1 MAHISIGRSISRI
14 DALDK
19 VTGKALYPG
28 DRSYEGQLW
37 MKVLFARRPHARILA
52 IDTSAAVALPGV
64 VAVLTARDVPLNEYG
79 LQIPDQPVLCGPG
92 SAKAGAEI
100 VRFVGDQVALV
111 VAETETIAAR
121 ARDLIAIE
129 YEDLALV
136 ESPAYAMS
144 GAAPHMTRPGVQ

>member
-1 MAHISIGRSISRI
+1 MSHAVIGRSIPRI

-52 IDTSAAVALPGV
+52 IDTSAAMALPGV
-64 VAVLTARDVPLNEYG
+64 VAVLTARDVPVNEYG

-92 SAKAGAEI
+92 SGKAGAEI

-121 ARDLIAIE
+121 ARDLIAVE
-129 YEDLALV
+129 YEDLPLV
-136 ESPAYAMS
+136 DSPAYAMS
-144 GAAPHMTRPGVQ
+144 GAAPQ